1 LDAKASD
8 IELTMGLGSRHLA
21 AASITKVA
29 RAIAVVVSESAIV
42 RIFESGAMVGD
53 IIPELW
59 LLSRENVIGKP
70 SIREGPKTS
79 PDEFVDLV
87 REVHVLSG

>member
-1 LDAKASD
+1 
-8 IELTMGLGSRHLA
+8 MGLGSRHLA

-42 RIFESGAMVGD
+42 RIFEKGVMVGD

-59 LLSRENVIGKP
+59 LLSRENVIAKP
-70 SIREGPKTS
+70 RTPKGQNKS
-79 PDEFVDLV
+79 
-87 REVHVLSG
+87 R

>member
-1 LDAKASD
+1 VCSPAPQIDLQIKVSTAVGLVAKASD
-8 IELTMGLGSRHLA
+8 IDLPMGLGSRHLA

-42 RIFESGAMVGD
+42 RIFDSGAMVGD

-59 LLSRENVIGKP
+59 LLSPENVIANP
-70 SIREGPKTS
+70 RTPK
-79 PDEFVDLV
+79 
-87 REVHVLSG
+87 G